1 MNEYTDLTDKQLEQ
15 KINETHVRLSMAYA
29 LGNPSV
35 IMALNNHKTM
45 LGSIIESRKEEK
57 QLADLVAKSKNIA
70 SNESGVIVTAK
81 SESKLKSKKTPTNS
95 SSDVGTTSIDSPK
108 ESKLKQNIVWSSTPS
123 TGEDK

>member
-35 IMALNNHKTM
+35 IMALNSHKTM

-57 QLADLVAKSKNIA
+57 QLAELVAKSKNIA
-70 SNESGVIVTAK
+70 SNEAGVIVTSK
-81 SESKLKSKKTPTNS
+81 SESKLIARKTPPTAS
-95 SSDVGTTSIDSPK
+95 SSTGTASTDAPK
-108 ESKLKQNIVWSSTPS
+108 ESKLKQNIIWSATPS